1 MANELPPTTTTT
13 TITSPPATGASFT
26 TTTAATAAPETYFQ
40 TFRSERER
48 KGNIRIPVVQH
59 PTLGEPYVIWTDITD
74 CFPGAC
80 RVQYDNVFI
89 PMLRD
94 KRCYRVKPHGIRY
107 HPGIVLDIVYG
118 EKANRRTI
126 TNMDHTTVVNSNSNN
141 SYSTATPISERNT
154 TEAPATFAPALPAAP
169 TPNGHHAT
177 VTGQLV
183 NGKADP
189 DQSVGHGVATP
200 DEGSLLNM
208 SDDDDLMDHE
218 EDLED
223 DYDDHEGLDEDEED
237 SNGHLE
243 SETDEKVALEQVNKG
258 VPQQSVAVQ
267 PSTPATTVQPVG
279 TKVVEEVQKLAGE
292 ITLPNREEIST
303 EVTAVQGPSAAAIA
317 AAEAA
322 IAAAGA
328 TGTTKAL
335 LVAVQEIASAL
346 MSEST
351 QRDLPHKRAPRI
363 GPLLVADLV
372 EHRVKDMIKSR
383 FTWSDLGHS
392 RFFCFLPIIRGPTV
406 TVTKATKTGVTTT
419 TQTVPN
425 YDAKIYSDTKFDF
438 FHICDCGDIPGF
450 ENRWFPHWNI
460 KDDEHYIE
468 HHHSRA
474 AAESLSQQQLDLMIP
489 IVGEY
494 VMGVLEILKYGLYI
508 ENVLKVPAQASP
520 DSQKRLSLA
529 IKYLESKGI
538 MSCEKY
544 MAEAFSDPE
553 TFVSAFSLDGLKPI
567 APLDKDASRKF
578 EGMLVQHR
586 WEKYDEMN
594 PYRTTAGDTRWVC
607 LAHWYDMSPQKEW
620 VLANKFSN
628 NPASPKS
635 KYDTVQG
642 VFSAELNNIQR
653 TRDFF
658 LLAERLTT
666 TPMFRLMLNWDL
678 APEEMDEISASL
690 GRLTAAGVLVR
701 VKNTL
706 SSINSGAVLGSG
718 SVLGFGTPYIQL
730 AMAALRNPKIDIFRM
745 IQRLRDD
752 ETEYPIYHERDFL
765 KEASLSMDGLAYFSR
780 AAKDGRVKASVKV
793 TDIDRAAK
801 TVRGLAKGL
810 HRFSELCLSIESVW
824 KEVTIKFAAPDS
836 GKPGSEV
843 EDTDYINGDIGTF
856 FEKRQGCDEIK
867 YDCYGMPDNRFIGFR
882 CLTKV
887 RIGFSLATDRAKL
900 RDIIKMNRN
909 LREVDLENITKD
921 DPSQIYESCKALLA
935 NHPTIKS
942 FEVRQR
948 HKNKTPSS
956 FEWKHPNDPAKMR
969 VAITCFE
976 GDKVQSMFQKYASV
990 IETLSVEQIQPSDAA
1005 VLEKSMRAKKSPMV
1019 LRRFSVMDVH
1029 LLDPIVIEDLKKII
1043 LRSQF
1048 EDLTVAGSVLGK
1060 RSVPDHEV
1068 EAEALLEA
1076 SKRTGRQGGAGGKNT
1091 RNGGGK
1097 SNNISNGGGT
1107 NGNTTN
1113 NSTNNNKSGKNGN
1126 KDATMDDMACATV
1139 WVDFLMAIRP
1149 KLTHLS
1155 VWGKGTHLLL
1165 KILDSRMPESMD
1177 MPLLDEL
1184 SISGD
1189 WEQSLFECRWMEAIL
1204 QSKSKQAIEASTT
1217 AATAAAA
1224 AAGLSGT
1231 GSVVLTQPIKQL
1243 HIMDL
1248 TVMPDEWEKMLKY
1261 LDFSKITRL
1270 DVRQKN
1276 AIIHKTYQWFVEALP
1291 QGQMKSRCSI
1301 AIHDDGTL
1309 DGETILAY
1317 EEIIRGKACGQN
1329 VMIMVNGYHIFT

>member
-1 MANELPPTTTTT
+1 MANEQLQQHPL
-13 TITSPPATGASFT
+13 TSPSTVDTETDTDSF
-26 TTTAATAAPETYFQ
+26 FQ
-40 TFRSERER
+40 AFRSARER
-48 KGNIRIPVVQH
+48 NQGGTSTTIRIPVVQH
-59 PTLGEPYVIWTDITD
+59 PQHGDLYVIWTDITD
-74 CFPGAC
+74 CFPGAT
-80 RVQYDNVFI
+80 RVQFDNVFI
-89 PMLRD
+89 PMVRD

-107 HPGIVLDIVYG
+107 HPGIVLDVVYG
-118 EKANRRTI
+118 EKVTRSTIKNRSH
-126 TNMDHTTVVNSNSNN
+126 TNNAHNTNGAPVEQGGPASSVTPQSVISPA
-141 SYSTATPISERNT
+141 TTPI
-154 TEAPATFAPALPAAP
+154 
-169 TPNGHHAT
+169 PNGHHFTGAT
-177 VTGQLV
+177 RPM
-183 NGKADP
+183 NGKVVP
-189 DQSVGHGVATP
+189 TQSAAQYVASTP
-200 DEGSLLNM
+200 DVGSMPNLEVEGDQDEDDDYEDL
-208 SDDDDLMDHE
+208 DDDL
-218 EDLED
+218 
-223 DYDDHEGLDEDEED
+223 DDHDRLDDDEEYDSGHQETGASKEAVPSRPLLHLEHNYVNVPPILAEQPVEIQVAVEGKKPAD
-237 SNGHLE
+237 SNKELPISME
-243 SETDEKVALEQVNKG
+243 SPTAI
-258 VPQQSVAVQ
+258 
-267 PSTPATTVQPVG
+267 TT
-279 TKVVEEVQKLAGE
+279 T
-292 ITLPNREEIST
+292 T
-303 EVTAVQGPSAAAIA
+303 QGPSAAAIA

-322 IAAAGA
+322 IAAADA
-328 TGTTKAL
+328 AGTTKAL

-351 QRDLPHKRAPRI
+351 LRDIPHKRAPRV

-392 RFFCFLPIIRGPTV
+392 RFFCFLPIIRGPSIAA
-406 TVTKATKTGVTTT
+406 TKASKSTTT
-419 TQTVPN
+419 GTTTLPTFS
-425 YDAKIYSDTKFDF
+425 YDAKIHHDTKFDF

-474 AAESLSQQQLDLMIP
+474 AAESLSQQQLDLIIP

-520 DSQKRLSLA
+520 DSQLRLTLA
-529 IKYLESKGI
+529 IKYLESRGV

-544 MAEAFSDPE
+544 MAQAFSDPE
-553 TFVSAFSLDGLKPI
+553 SVVSALSLDGLKPI
-567 APLDKDASRKF
+567 APLEKDVSRKF
-578 EGMLVQHR
+578 EAMLVQHR

-642 VFSAELNNIQR
+642 VFSSELNNIQR
-653 TRDFF
+653 TREYFQ
-658 LLAERLTT
+658 LAERLTT
-666 TPMFRLMLNWDL
+666 TPMFRMMLNWDL

-690 GRLTAAGVLVR
+690 GKLTAAGVLIR
-701 VKNTL
+701 VKSSPNTH
-706 SSINSGAVLGSG
+706 GSG
-718 SVLGFGTPYIQL
+718 SALGFGTAYIQL

-745 IQRLRDD
+745 IQRLRED

-765 KEASLSMDGLAYFSR
+765 KEASLSMDGLAYFARST
-780 AAKDGRVKASVKV
+780 KDGRIKATLKV
-793 TDIDRAAK
+793 TDIDRSAK

-824 KEVTIKFAAPDS
+824 KEVTIKFAAADS

-843 EDTDYINGDIGTF
+843 EDTDYINGDMATF

-867 YDCYGMPDNRFIGFR
+867 YDCYGMPDNRFINFK

-887 RIGFSLATDRAKL
+887 RIGFCLSEDRNKL
-900 RDIIKMNRN
+900 RDIIKLNRN
-909 LREVDLENITKD
+909 LREVDLENINRD
-921 DPSQIYESCKALLA
+921 DPSQIFESCKALLA
-935 NHPTIKS
+935 NHPTIRS

-956 FEWKHPNDPAKMR
+956 FEWKFPNDPVKMR

-976 GDKVQSMFQKYASV
+976 GDKVQAMFQKYASV
-990 IETLSVEQIQPSDAA
+990 LETLSVEQLLPGDAA
-1005 VLEKSMRAKKSPMV
+1005 VLEKSMRPKKGPMV
-1019 LRRFSVMDVH
+1019 LKRFSVMDVH
-1029 LLDPIVIEDLKKII
+1029 LLDPAVIEDLKKII
-1043 LRSQF
+1043 LRSNF

-1060 RSVPDHEV
+1060 RSVPDHEAD
-1068 EAEALLEA
+1068 AELEA
-1076 SKRTGRQGGAGGKNT
+1076 SRRAARHGGGGNKSSRNGGKNNNN
-1091 RNGGGK
+1091 NGT
-1097 SNNISNGGGT
+1097 NGT
-1107 NGNTTN
+1107 NGNGH
-1113 NSTNNNKSGKNGN
+1113 SSSSKGKE
-1126 KDATMDDMACATV
+1126 AVLDDMACANA
-1139 WVDFLMAIRP
+1139 WGDFLLAIRF

-1155 VWGKGTHLLL
+1155 VWGKGTNLLL
-1165 KILDSRMPESMD
+1165 RVLDSRMNESME

-1204 QSKSKQAIEASTT
+1204 RSKSKQSIEAAKAAAAST
-1217 AATAAAA
+1217 AATGVGAGVGAAAT
-1224 AAGLSGT
+1224 LPGT
-1231 GSVVLTQPIKQL
+1231 GTTVQTMPIKQL
-1243 HIMDL
+1243 HLMDL
-1248 TVMPDEWEKMLKY
+1248 TVQPSEWEQMLKY
-1261 LDFSKITRL
+1261 LDFSQITRF

-1291 QGQMKSRCSI
+1291 AGQMKSRCSI

-1317 EEIIRGKACGQN
+1317 EDIIRGKACGQN

>member
-1 MANELPPTTTTT
+1 MPEPLSALLVTYTDTDTDT
-13 TITSPPATGASFT
+13 DTGTDAF
-26 TTTAATAAPETYFQ
+26 FQ
-40 TFRSERER
+40 SFRSDRDR
-48 KGNIRIPVVQH
+48 NRGTIRIPVVQH
-59 PTLGEPYVIWTDITD
+59 PVHGDLYVIWTDITD
-74 CFPGAC
+74 CFPGAT
-80 RVQYDNVFI
+80 RVQFDNVFI
-89 PMLRD
+89 PMVRD

-107 HPGIVLDIVYG
+107 HPGIVLDVIFG
-118 EKANRRTI
+118 EQGIRRTTVNRNRAGNADRIDNI
-126 TNMDHTTVVNSNSNN
+126 TVEQGGGVGSISSAASILDGSL
-141 SYSTATPISERNT
+141 STAPTTPT
-154 TEAPATFAPALPAAP
+154 APNSIGSSGASR
-169 TPNGHHAT
+169 
-177 VTGQLV
+177 LV
-183 NGKADP
+183 NGKAALA
-189 DQSVGHGVATP
+189 QSTTHDVANTP
-200 DEGSLLNM
+200 DHSLLPDSV
-208 SDDDDLMDHE
+208 SDDEQDDE
-218 EDLED
+218 
-223 DYDDHEGLDEDEED
+223 DDHESLDGDMDESDAPDKDDGGGDVHKEAKASKEGLPNQPIQDPPASAKQQDDTQVAQVAKQPAVDAKEL
-237 SNGHLE
+237 STHNG
-243 SETDEKVALEQVNKG
+243 T
-258 VPQQSVAVQ
+258 
-267 PSTPATTVQPVG
+267 STGITATT
-279 TKVVEEVQKLAGE
+279 
-292 ITLPNREEIST
+292 
-303 EVTAVQGPSAAAIA
+303 QGPSAAAIA

-322 IAAAGA
+322 IAAADA
-328 TGTTKAL
+328 AGTTKAL

-351 QRDLPHKRAPRI
+351 SRDIPHRRAPRV

-392 RFFCFLPIIRGPTV
+392 RFFCFLPVIRGPSV
-406 TVTKATKTGVTTT
+406 AAAKASESATGTTAAPT
-419 TQTVPN
+419 FP
-425 YDAKIYSDTKFDF
+425 YDAKIHHDTKFDF

-474 AAESLSQQQLDLMIP
+474 AAESLSQQQLDLIIP

-520 DSQKRLSLA
+520 DSQLRLTLA
-529 IKYLESKGI
+529 IKYLESRGV

-544 MAEAFSDPE
+544 MAQAFSDPE
-553 TFVSAFSLDGLKPI
+553 SVVSAMSLDGLKPI
-567 APLDKDASRKF
+567 APLDKDVSRKF
-578 EGMLVQHR
+578 EAMLVQHR

-642 VFSAELNNIQR
+642 VFSSELNNIQR
-653 TRDFF
+653 TREYFQ
-658 LLAERLTT
+658 LAERLTT
-666 TPMFRLMLNWDL
+666 TPMFRMMLNWDL

-690 GRLTAAGVLVR
+690 GKLTAAGVLIR
-701 VKNTL
+701 VKGSPNTH
-706 SSINSGAVLGSG
+706 NSGSA
-718 SVLGFGTPYIQL
+718 LGFGTPYIQL

-745 IQRLRDD
+745 IQRLRED

-765 KEASLSMDGLAYFSR
+765 KEASLSMDGLAYFARST
-780 AAKDGRVKASVKV
+780 KDGRVKATLKV
-793 TDIDRAAK
+793 TDIDRSAK

-824 KEVTIKFAAPDS
+824 KEVTIKFAAADS
-836 GKPGSEV
+836 GKAGSEV
-843 EDTDYINGDIGTF
+843 EDKDYINGDMATF
-856 FEKRQGCDEIK
+856 FERRQGCDEIK
-867 YDCYGMPDNRFIGFR
+867 YDCYGMPDNRFINFK

-887 RIGFSLATDRAKL
+887 RIGFCLSADRNKL
-900 RDIIKMNRN
+900 RDIIKLNRN

-921 DPSQIYESCKALLA
+921 DPSQIFESCKALLA
-935 NHPTIKS
+935 NHPTIRS

-956 FEWKHPNDPAKMR
+956 FEWKFPNDAAKMR
-969 VAITCFE
+969 VSITCFE

-990 IETLSVEQIQPSDAA
+990 LETLSVEQLQPSDAA
-1005 VLEKSMRAKKSPMV
+1005 VLEKSMRPKKGPMV

-1029 LLDPIVIEDLKKII
+1029 LMDPAVIEDLKKII
-1043 LRSQF
+1043 LRSNF

-1060 RSVPDHEV
+1060 RSVPDHEI
-1068 EAEALLEA
+1068 EPEALLEA
-1076 SKRTGRQGGAGGKNT
+1076 SRRTARH
-1091 RNGGGK
+1091 
-1097 SNNISNGGGT
+1097 GT
-1107 NGNTTN
+1107 NGNKNSRNGGKNSNGSSGTNGNGNN
-1113 NSTNNNKSGKNGN
+1113 NSKGKEVVL
-1126 KDATMDDMACATV
+1126 DDTACAAV
-1139 WVDFLMAIRP
+1139 WGDFLMAVRS

-1155 VWGKGTHLLL
+1155 VWGKGTNLLL
-1165 KILDSRMPESMD
+1165 RVLDARISESME
-1177 MPLLDEL
+1177 MPLLDEI

-1189 WEQSLFECRWMEAIL
+1189 WEQSLFECRWMEAIMR
-1204 QSKSKQAIEASTT
+1204 SKSKQSIEA
-1217 AATAAAA
+1217 ATEAAAA
-1224 AAGLSGT
+1224 ASSAPVATGTASAKVSG
-1231 GSVVLTQPIKQL
+1231 VLTGTEAETGATTQTRPIKQL
-1243 HIMDL
+1243 HLMDL
-1248 TVMPDEWEKMLKY
+1248 TVQPHEWEKMLKY
-1261 LDFSKITRL
+1261 LDFSQITRF

-1291 QGQMKSRCSI
+1291 AGQMKSRCSI

-1317 EEIIRGKACGQN
+1317 EDIIRGKACGQN

>member
-1 MANELPPTTTTT
+1 MANEQLPTN
-13 TITSPPATGASFT
+13 TITPPPLATGASLPLTST
-26 TTTAATAAPETYFQ
+26 TSTSAVETYFQ
-40 TFRSERER
+40 TFRSEREK

-59 PTLGEPYVIWTDITD
+59 PTLRDLYVIWTDITD
-74 CFPGAC
+74 CFPGAT
-80 RVQYDNVFI
+80 RVQFDNVFV

-107 HPGIVLDIVYG
+107 HPGIVLDVVYG
-118 EKANRRTI
+118 DNSYRRTI
-126 TNMDHTTVVNSNSNN
+126 KNSDHTTPLINN
-141 SYSTATPISERNT
+141 YSTSAPTGYTINGTGTPT
-154 TEAPATFAPALPAAP
+154 TVILAPAVP
-169 TPNGHHAT
+169 TPKGRDSAL
-177 VTGQLV
+177 GLV
-183 NGKADP
+183 NGKAALGQAVSQDA
-189 DQSVGHGVATP
+189 ATP
-200 DEGSLLNM
+200 NEGSLLEE
-208 SDDDDLMDHE
+208 SDDGDLNARE

-223 DYDDHEGLDEDEED
+223 DYDDHDVLGEGEDDTEHQEVEINEVVPAPVD
-237 SNGHLE
+237 
-243 SETDEKVALEQVNKG
+243 KEQS
-258 VPQQSVAVQ
+258 PQQSVVVQ
-267 PSTPATTVQPVG
+267 PTTTTTTTQL
-279 TKVVEEVQKLAGE
+279 VETEVIEGVKKQGGD
-292 ITLPNREEIST
+292 IVLPTREEISNA
-303 EVTAVQGPSAAAIA
+303 VATAVQGPSAAAIA

-351 QRDLPHKRAPRI
+351 QRDIPHKRAPRI

-406 TVTKATKTGVTTT
+406 TVTKATKTGITTT

-438 FHICDCGDIPGF
+438 FYICDCGDIPGF

-474 AAESLSQQQLDLMIP
+474 AAESLSQQQIDLMIP

-544 MAEAFSDPE
+544 KAEAFSDPE
-553 TFVSAFSLDGLKPI
+553 SVVSAFSLDGLKPI
-567 APLDKDASRKF
+567 APLDKEASKKF

-628 NPASPKS
+628 NPSSTKS

-642 VFSAELNNIQR
+642 VFSAELTNIQR
-653 TRDFF
+653 TREYFQ
-658 LLAERLTT
+658 LAERLTT

-701 VKNTL
+701 VKNTIG
-706 SSINSGAVLGSG
+706 SIGTHGNHHSSG

-765 KEASLSMDGLAYFSR
+765 KEASLSMDGLTYFSR
-780 AAKDGRVKASVKV
+780 AAKDGRVKASIKV

-836 GKPGSEV
+836 GKPGCDV
-843 EDTDYINGDIGTF
+843 EDTDYINGDMRTF

-867 YDCYGMPDNRFIGFR
+867 YDCYGMPDNRFIGFK

-887 RIGFSLATDRAKL
+887 RIGFSLATDLTKL
-900 RDIIKMNRN
+900 RDIISLNRN
-909 LREVDLENITKD
+909 LREVDLENMTKD

-935 NHPTIKS
+935 IHPTIKS

-956 FEWKHPNDPAKMR
+956 FEWKYPNDSAKMR

-976 GDKVQSMFQKYASV
+976 GDKVQAMFQRYASV
-990 IETLSVEQIQPSDAA
+990 LETLSLEQIQPSDAT
-1005 VLEKSMRAKKSPMV
+1005 VLEKSMRPKKRPMV

-1029 LLDPIVIEDLKKII
+1029 LLDPAVIEDLKKII
-1043 LRSQF
+1043 LRSNF

-1060 RSVPDHEV
+1060 RSVPDHEAD
-1068 EAEALLEA
+1068 AEALLET
-1076 SKRTGRQGGAGGKNT
+1076 SKRAGRQGGTSNKSS
-1091 RNGGGK
+1091 RNSGSK
-1097 SNNISNGGGT
+1097 SSINSNGSA
-1107 NGNTTN
+1107 NGNS
-1113 NSTNNNKSGKNGN
+1113 NSSSGNNKNGKGS
-1126 KDATMDDMACATV
+1126 KDTAMDDMACAMV
-1139 WVDFLMAIRP
+1139 WGDFLMAIRS

-1165 KILDSRMPESMD
+1165 KILDSRMSESME

-1189 WEQSLFECRWMEAIL
+1189 WEQSLFECRWMEGIL
-1204 QSKSKQAIEASTT
+1204 RSKSKQAIEAS
-1217 AATAAAA
+1217 AAAA
-1224 AAGLSGT
+1224 AAGLSAPGAAP
-1231 GSVVLTQPIKQL
+1231 VLTQPIKQL

-1291 QGQMKSRCSI
+1291 AGQMKSRCSI

>member
-1 MANELPPTTTTT
+1 MANEQPPTTT
-13 TITSPPATGASFT
+13 IISPLATGAFT
-26 TTTAATAAPETYFQ
+26 TSTSTSTDETYFQ
-40 TFRSERER
+40 TFRSEREK

-59 PTLGEPYVIWTDITD
+59 PTLGELYVIWTDITD
-74 CFPGAC
+74 CFPGAT
-80 RVQYDNVFI
+80 RVQFDNVFI

-107 HPGIVLDIVYG
+107 HPGIVLDVVYG
-118 EKANRRTI
+118 ENTYRRTI
-126 TNMDHTTVVNSNSNN
+126 KNKDHTPTSANN
-141 SYSTATPISERNT
+141 TYTSTAAPIHDRANGAETPT
-154 TEAPATFAPALPAAP
+154 TFIQATAAAL
-169 TPNGHHAT
+169 TPNGRDST
-177 VTGQLV
+177 MGGRLV
-183 NGKADP
+183 NGKAASN
-189 DQSVGHGVATP
+189 QLVGEDAATP
-200 DEGSLLNM
+200 DEGSLLQE
-208 SDDDDLMDHE
+208 SDDGDLLDRE

-223 DYDDHEGLDEDEED
+223 DFDDHDGLGEDENNDEHQEVD
-237 SNGHLE
+237 
-243 SETDEKVALEQVNKG
+243 TDEKGEPVQVDNEL
-258 VPQQSVAVQ
+258 PQQSISVQ
-267 PSTPATTVQPVG
+267 PSTPATTTQPVE
-279 TKVVEEVQKLAGE
+279 TKVAQEAKTPTGDIV
-292 ITLPNREEIST
+292 LPTREEMSNA
-303 EVTAVQGPSAAAIA
+303 VATAVQGPSAAAIA

-351 QRDLPHKRAPRI
+351 QRDIPHKRAPRI

-383 FTWSDLGHS
+383 FTWSELGHS

-419 TQTVPN
+419 TQAVPN

-438 FHICDCGDIPGF
+438 FYICDCGDIPGF

-474 AAESLSQQQLDLMIP
+474 AAESLSQQQIDLMIP

-508 ENVLKVPAQASP
+508 DNVLKVPAQASP

-553 TFVSAFSLDGLKPI
+553 SVVSAFSLDGLKPI
-567 APLDKDASRKF
+567 APLDKEASRKF

-628 NPASPKS
+628 NPASAKS

-642 VFSAELNNIQR
+642 VFSAELSNIQR
-653 TRDFF
+653 TREYFQ
-658 LLAERLTT
+658 LAERLTT

-706 SSINSGAVLGSG
+706 GTHNSG

-780 AAKDGRVKASVKV
+780 AAKDGRVKATVKV

-836 GKPGSEV
+836 GKPGSDV
-843 EDTDYINGDIGTF
+843 EDTDYINGDMGTF
-856 FEKRQGCDEIK
+856 FEKRLGCDEIK
-867 YDCYGMPDNRFIGFR
+867 YDCYGMPDNRFIGFK

-887 RIGFSLATDRAKL
+887 RIGFSLAADRAKL
-900 RDIIKMNRN
+900 RDIIKINRN

-956 FEWKHPNDPAKMR
+956 FEWKYPNDPTKMR

-990 IETLSVEQIQPSDAA
+990 LETLSVEQIQPSDAA
-1005 VLEKSMRAKKSPMV
+1005 VLEKSMRPKKGPMV
-1019 LRRFSVMDVH
+1019 LKRFSVMDVH
-1029 LLDPIVIEDLKKII
+1029 LLDPAVIEDLKKII
-1043 LRSQF
+1043 LRSNF

-1076 SKRTGRQGGAGGKNT
+1076 SKRTGRQGGPGSKNSRSGGNKT
-1091 RNGGGK
+1091 
-1097 SNNISNGGGT
+1097 NNNSNGGA
-1107 NGNTTN
+1107 NGSSN
-1113 NSTNNNKSGKNGN
+1113 NSGKNGN
-1126 KDATMDDMACATV
+1126 KDTAMDDMACAMV
-1139 WVDFLMAIRP
+1139 WGDFLMAIRS

-1165 KILDSRMPESMD
+1165 RILDSRMDESME

-1189 WEQSLFECRWMEAIL
+1189 WEQSLFECRWMEGIL
-1204 QSKSKQAIEASTT
+1204 RSKSKQAIEASTA

-1231 GSVVLTQPIKQL
+1231 GAIVLTQPIKQL

-1291 QGQMKSRCSI
+1291 AGQMKSRCSI